1 MNNPFYRID
10 LGVLS
15 ERLREHIME
24 DPEAQKYVN
33 DYAEDGLNHFLSQ
46 VTTHPRQEVLD
57 ELTCQYQCQAWNK
70 LFLEVARL

>member
-15 ERLREHIME
+15 ERLREYIME

-33 DYAEDGLNHFLSQ
+33 DYAEDGLNHFLHRIDT
-46 VTTHPRQEVLD
+46 VTDQDVVD
-57 ELTCQYQCQAWNK
+57 ELRCQYQCQAWRNIFK
-70 LFLEVARL
+70 GIML